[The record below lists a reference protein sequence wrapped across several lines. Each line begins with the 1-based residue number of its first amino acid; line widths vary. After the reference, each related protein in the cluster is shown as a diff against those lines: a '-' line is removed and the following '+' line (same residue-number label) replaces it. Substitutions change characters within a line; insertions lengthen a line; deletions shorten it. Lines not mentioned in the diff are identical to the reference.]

1 MIDFLNVI
9 LLVCLI
15 GCGIY
20 IYWLHHQQ
28 MFQKFQMNKKIK
40 KQKIEIPEEEP
51 SFLKSEYDA
60 KTDGESLFDEDNN
73 SMLNE

>member
-20 IYWLHHQQ
+20 IYWMHHQQ
-28 MFQKFQMNKKIK
+28 MFKKLQLMKQPK
-40 KQKIEIPEEEP
+40 KQKIEIPEDEP
-51 SFLKSEYDA
+51 SFLKSEYDE
-60 KTDGESLFDEDNN
+60 KSEGDSFFNEDNN